1 MHNSRSR
8 GLFNGELILNL
19 KVIQAVKPH
28 IVVVELCPSRIH
40 IMEVDEKFLKKEAE
54 NLNFAK
60 MLNIIKQNGAING
73 IVMIMFLTITAQLV
87 NQFGMAP
94 GGEFRAALTEVLF
107 FLNFET
113 VKHRKVFELTYF
125 KNCRRRKFPVVL

>member
-8 GLFNGELILNL
+8 GLFNGELILKL

-107 FLNFET
+107 F
-113 VKHRKVFELTYF
+113 
-125 KNCRRRKFPVVL
+125 